1 MRLHRCPDWSAPLL
15 FACNSY
21 VFMHRGLL
29 IKILSTVML
38 ESFDVFI
45 LTLGS
50 VTNVRTALSDILSAG
65 MHTH

>member
-1 MRLHRCPDWSAPLL
+1 MPRLVCSFVVCMQKSQD
-15 FACNSY
+15 FTY
-21 VFMHRGLL
+21 RGPL
-29 IKILSTVML
+29 IKILSKVML